1 MVYLPQQGLG
11 GFKTLYGV
19 PDTARMFLTQQGL
32 GGFQTVF
39 EFPDT
44 TSINV
49 FYIYSYVYCIVSETT
64 KIRGFQRSNSERFT
78 VTS

>member
-32 GGFQTVF
+32 GGLKLCLSFLTQLVLMY
-39 EFPDT
+39 
-44 TSINV
+44 SINTRM
-49 FYIYSYVYCIVSETT
+49 Y
-64 KIRGFQRSNSERFT
+64 T
-78 VTS
+78 V

>member
-32 GGFQTVF
+32 GGLKLCLSFLTQLVLMYSIYTRMYTV
-39 EFPDT
+39 
-44 TSINV
+44 
-49 FYIYSYVYCIVSETT
+49 
-64 KIRGFQRSNSERFT
+64 
-78 VTS
+78 